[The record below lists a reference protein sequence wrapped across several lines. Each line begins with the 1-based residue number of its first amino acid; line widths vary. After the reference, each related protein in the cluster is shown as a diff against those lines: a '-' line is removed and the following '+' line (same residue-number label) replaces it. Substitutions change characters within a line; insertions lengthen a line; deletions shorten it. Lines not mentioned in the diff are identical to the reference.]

1 MKYVSTKGFSE
12 AVSFKEAVLSSVA
25 TDGGLYVP
33 ASFPPVSFKPDS
45 GVQEIGQTVLSPFV
59 APDISAEGLAGIV
72 EKAFTFDAPLIR
84 LEDDLYVLE
93 LFHGPTAAF
102 KDFGVRFMARVI
114 EQFAEGQEVTILT
127 ATSGDTGGAVA
138 AAFHGV
144 PNVKAIILYPKN
156 KVTPIQEMQIAG
168 LGQNII
174 ALEVDGNFDD
184 CQRMVRA
191 AFADLELRKKHSLLS
206 ANSINIA
213 RLLPQICYYFRA
225 YAQLPESAKPT
236 FVVPSG
242 NFGNLTAGLYARQMG
257 LPAAGFVAVTNAN
270 DVVPRYL
277 KSGEYKVGAF
287 VETLTN
293 AMDIADPSNFTRI
306 EALFGFNL
314 DKLRSVVSARRFTDE
329 QMLDGMKRLYEDFGY
344 VADPHTAQGFLG
356 TEQLAGVKVLVST
369 AHPRKFPE
377 TVERVTK
384 NIPSIKSL
392 DFGNKP
398 LYKMSIPTRADLKE
412 VLGHL

>member
-1 MKYVSTKGFSE
+1 LKFVSTKGFSE
-12 AVSFKEAVLSSVA
+12 AVSFKEAVLGSVA

-33 ASFPPVSFKPDS
+33 SSFPAVEFAPGTGLQMIGRAVLAPYVS
-45 GVQEIGQTVLSPFV
+45 
-59 APDISAEGLAGIV
+59 PDISEEDLAGII
-72 EKAFTFDAPLIR
+72 EKAFTFDAPLVQ
-84 LEDDLYVLE
+84 LDKYLYVLE

-114 EQFAEGQEVTILT
+114 ENFAEGQEVSILT

-144 PNVKAIILYPKN
+144 PNVRGIILYPKN
-156 KVTPIQEMQIAG
+156 KVSPIQEMQIAG
-168 LGQNII
+168 FGDNII

-191 AFADLELRKKHSLLS
+191 AFADADLRKQHSLLS

-225 YAQLPESAKPT
+225 YAQLEAGSKPT

-242 NFGNLTAGLYARQMG
+242 NFGNLTGGVYARKMG

-306 EALFGFNL
+306 EALYSFNL
-314 DKLRSVVSARRFTDE
+314 ERLRAAVSARRFTDA
-329 QMLDGMKRLYEDFGY
+329 QMLDGMKRLYEDYGY

-356 TEQLAGVKVLVST
+356 TEGIDGPKVLVST
-369 AHPRKFPE
+369 AHPGKFRE
-377 TVERVTK
+377 TVGQVTR
-384 NIPSIKSL
+384 NIPVIASL
-392 DFGNKP
+392 EIGNK
-398 LYKMSIPTRADLKE
+398 LLHKQSIDARDGLRAFLD
-412 VLGHL
+412 